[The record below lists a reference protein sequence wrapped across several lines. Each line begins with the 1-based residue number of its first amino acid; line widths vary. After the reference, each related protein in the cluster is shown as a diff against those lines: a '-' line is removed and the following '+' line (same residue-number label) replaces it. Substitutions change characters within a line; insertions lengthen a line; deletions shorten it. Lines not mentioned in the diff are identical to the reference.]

1 MSTRRR
7 SMAGVGRGVD
17 AFFPEEATTEQ
28 SQHAD
33 IQTYK
38 QDDTDGEPEEALER
52 ATFYIRPNQHEILE
66 DLRKELRRK
75 KVKTNKSELVRK
87 AIDLLA
93 EQDPTRLAELLTNK

>member
-7 SMAGVGRGVD
+7 SMAGVGKGVD
-17 AFFPEEATTEQ
+17 AFFPTEQ
-28 SQHAD
+28 TPEQHQHTD

-38 QDDTDGEPEEALER
+38 QDDDSVEQEEELER
-52 ATFYIRPNQHEILE
+52 ATFYIRPNQHDILD
-66 DLRKELRRK
+66 DLRRELRRK

-93 EQDPTRLAELLTNK
+93 EQGPTRLAELLTSK

>member
-7 SMAGVGRGVD
+7 SMAGVGKGVD
-17 AFFPEEATTEQ
+17 AFFPTETTPEQ
-28 SQHAD
+28 HQHTD

-38 QDDTDGEPEEALER
+38 QDDHSVEQEEELER
-52 ATFYIRPNQHEILE
+52 ATFYIRPNQHDILD
-66 DLRKELRRK
+66 DLRRELRRK

-93 EQDPTRLAELLTNK
+93 EQDPTKLAELLTSK

>member
-1 MSTRRR
+1 
-7 SMAGVGRGVD
+7 MAGVSRSVD
-17 AFFPEEATTEQ
+17 AFFPQEATTEQ
-28 SQHAD
+28 HQHTD

-38 QDDTDGEPEEALER
+38 RDDTDGEPEEALER

-66 DLRKELRRK
+66 DLRRELRRK